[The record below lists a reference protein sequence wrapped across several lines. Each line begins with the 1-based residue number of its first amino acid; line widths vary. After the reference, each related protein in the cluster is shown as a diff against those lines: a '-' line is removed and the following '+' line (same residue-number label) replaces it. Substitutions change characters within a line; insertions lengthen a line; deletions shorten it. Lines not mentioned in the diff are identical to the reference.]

1 MVNTCFW
8 NHFNLWLLILGEL
21 NSIQNF
27 FFFLVMGEGQ
37 FFLIVSEVK
46 IVWICTSKFVRE
58 GASWNPIKVELCFHT
73 VLPYFCRGGNGVCLK
88 AIFVISLAFYLQ
100 KDRYWSLKL
109 KLISFC
115 LESHNNENWLSCSLL
130 YLCSY
135 NMLDSKWKSKML
147 SQSWK

>member
-1 MVNTCFW
+1 MVNTFFW
-8 NHFNLWLLILGEL
+8 NHFNLWLLILVGTKFYT
-21 NSIQNF
+21 NF
-27 FFFLVMGEGQ
+27 FFFLVMGEGK

-58 GASWNPIKVELCFHT
+58 GGSWNPIKVELWFLS
-73 VLPYFCRGGNGVCLK
+73 VLPYFCRGDNGVCLK

-115 LESHNNENWLSCSLL
+115 LESHNNDNKENWLSCNLL

-135 NMLDSKWKSKML
+135 NMLDSKW
-147 SQSWK
+147 